1 MARVK
6 KERQY
11 LSPEMAKAEAKKMA
25 EILGCEGLHQDEK
38 GNWMPCAS
46 HDELQKISNEA
57 ESYSAFKKNRQW
69 GYGDS
74 GKKEGRPTRRKRR
87 GKKTRKIGERWE
99 DLEERGPISI
109 DSLPGGGIVSGQISS
124 KSADVRVG
132 PEYVRDN
139 DPDVF
144 IDPESARFRSRQLG
158 CIGISRRISKTGRS
172 VWMPC
177 TNMSDYSRVAGSTD
191 LGRRRRN
198 ADFERSVRT
207 IISTELDKRRKRNR

>member
-1 MARVK
+1 MGKVN

-11 LSPEMAKAEAKKMA
+11 LKPEMAKAEAQRMA
-25 EILGCEGLHQDEK
+25 EILGCSGLHQDEK

-46 HDELQKISNEA
+46 HEELQKISNEA
-57 ESYSAFKKNRQW
+57 ESYSAFNKNRQW
-69 GYGDS
+69 GYGDD
-74 GKKEGRPTRRKRR
+74 KKSVEEKKKRKRR
-87 GKKTRKIGERWE
+87 GKKTRRIGDQWE
-99 DLEERGPISI
+99 ELEGRGPISI
-109 DSLPGGGIVSGQISS
+109 DSLPGGGIVSGTVSS

-177 TNMSDYSRVAGSTD
+177 TNMSDYSRVAGATS
-191 LGRRRRN
+191 LGRRRRS
-198 ADFERSVRT
+198 AEFERSVRT
-207 IISTELDKRRKRNR
+207 IVSTELDKRRKKNR